1 MCNITIYI
9 VLVGPVCILSNKQLY
24 IDSNFIIKMCNIT
37 IYIVLV
43 GPVCILSNK
52 QLYIDS
58 NFIIKKYIYAFGITF
73 TLTQV

>member
-43 GPVCILSNK
+43 SLVCILINN
-52 QLYIDS
+52 YTI
-58 NFIIKKYIYAFGITF
+58 
-73 TLTQV
+73 